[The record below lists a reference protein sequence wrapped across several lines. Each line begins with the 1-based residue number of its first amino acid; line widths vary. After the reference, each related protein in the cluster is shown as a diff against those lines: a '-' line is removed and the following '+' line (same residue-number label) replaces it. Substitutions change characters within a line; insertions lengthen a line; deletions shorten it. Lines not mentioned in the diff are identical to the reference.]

1 MKLDECRA
9 ELNRINGDIAW
20 DIVDEKRIKQLNKDL
35 AEFGYMLLPCSLFF
49 KITRLDY
56 MTPDQKGLLYA

>member
-9 ELNRINGDIAW
+9 ELNRINGDITW
-20 DIVDEKRIKQLNKDL
+20 DIIDEKRIKQLNKNL
-35 AEFGYMLLPCSLFF
+35 AEFGYTLIPYSPFF
-49 KITRLDY
+49 KIARLDY